1 MAPRITTEQRR
12 ARLGQRHLL
21 AEGAKA
27 GSPTE
32 VAAGLVA
39 LHSSDPVTV
48 FLSALARLRE
58 PSVTAV
64 EEALYDERS
73 LLRIHGMRRTL
84 WVLTVEHAGV
94 MQAACTNAIAARER
108 ERLLRLLAASS
119 IAEPD
124 TWLDELG
131 ERVMAF
137 LAEHG
142 EAAGAELSRRVA
154 GLNTALNYGE
164 GRWGGLQPATSRVLF
179 QLAAERRII
188 RVRPRGEWTSSQ
200 YRWTRFDSWLPDGLA
215 EWDVAA
221 ARAELA
227 RRWLA
232 RFGPATV
239 TDVKWWTGWTLGE
252 TRKAL
257 AAAGAVEV
265 ELETRPGLALRDD
278 LEPVPVPEPWVA
290 LLPGLDPTPMGWKE
304 RDWYLG
310 EHGPLLFDNAGN
322 VGPTIWTDGRIVG
335 AWAQRKD
342 GEVVYK
348 LLEDTGSEVVAAVE
362 AQVERLGALL
372 GAKRVITR
380 FPTPL
385 ERELVA

>member
-64 EEALYDERS
+64 EAALYDERS

>member
-1 MAPRITTEQRR
+1 MAPRFTTEQRR
-12 ARLGQRHLL
+12 ARLGRRHLL
-21 AEGAKA
+21 SASAKVDT
-27 GSPTE
+27 PTE

-58 PSVTAV
+58 PSVAAV
-64 EEALYDERS
+64 EAALYDERT
-73 LLRIHGMRRTL
+73 LVRIHGMRRTL
-84 WVLTVEHAGV
+84 WVLTLDGTGV
-94 MQAACTNAIAARER
+94 VQAACTDAIAARER
-108 ERLLRLLAASS
+108 RRLLRILAASE
-119 IAEPD
+119 IADGEA
-124 TWLDELG
+124 WLEELAQRVLAFLDEQ
-131 ERVMAF
+131 
-137 LAEHG
+137 G
-142 EAAGAELSRRVA
+142 EAAGAELARAVD
-154 GLNTALNYGE
+154 GLNTPLNYGE
-164 GRWGGLQPATSRVLF
+164 GRWGGLVPATSRVLF
-179 QLAAERRII
+179 QLGAERRII

-200 YRWTRFDSWLPDGLA
+200 YRWTRFDSWLTDGLA
-215 EWDVAA
+215 EWDVPAA
-221 ARAELA
+221 QAELV

-239 TDVKWWTGWTLGE
+239 TDVKWWTGWTMGE

-257 AAAGAVEV
+257 AAADAVEV
-265 ELETRPGLALRDD
+265 ELDAGPGVALPDD
-278 LEPVPVPEPWVA
+278 LEPVPDPEPWVA

-322 VGPTIWTDGRIVG
+322 VGPTIWSDGRIVG

-342 GEVVYK
+342 GEVAYK
-348 LLEDTGSEVVAAVE
+348 LLEDAGSEVVAAVE
-362 AQVERLGALL
+362 AEVERLGTLL

-385 ERELVA
+385 ERELIA